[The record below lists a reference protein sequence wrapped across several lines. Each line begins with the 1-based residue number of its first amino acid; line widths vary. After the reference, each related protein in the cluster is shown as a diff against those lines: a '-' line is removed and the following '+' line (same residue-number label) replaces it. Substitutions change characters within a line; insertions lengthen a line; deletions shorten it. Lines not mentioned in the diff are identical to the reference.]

1 MCFTIPSK
9 IISIKDKKI
18 IVNELGKRKETS
30 GSLVKTEVGDYVI
43 LQNNFIIRKI
53 NKKEAEEIISLIKR

>member
-1 MCFTIPSK
+1 MCLAIPSK

-18 IVNELGKRKETS
+18 IVDELGKEKIAA
-30 GSLVKTEVGDYVI
+30 GSLVKAKTGDYVI

-53 NKKEAEEIISLIKR
+53 DKKSAKEIINLIKK